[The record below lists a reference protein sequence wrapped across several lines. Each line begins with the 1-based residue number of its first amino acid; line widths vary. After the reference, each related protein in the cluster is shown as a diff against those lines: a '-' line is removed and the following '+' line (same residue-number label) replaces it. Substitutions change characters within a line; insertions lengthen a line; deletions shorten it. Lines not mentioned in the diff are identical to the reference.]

1 MCTKPVLPNPKVASI
16 LLLVMIVITMLLIT
30 GTLGRYLFSE
40 LRPVFWYGLT
50 KTIEDRIRVVD
61 VEGQDIIF
69 SNGERINGHLMMPYN
84 ITAGFVIFFAFC
96 FVLRCEFYLIKCV
109 FGFDV
114 CQPNADSACPRVMRT
129 AENIENEC
137 ACPRLLDDAE
147 CVGSATES
155 GRN

>member
-61 VEGQDIIF
+61 IEGQDIIF

-84 ITAGFVIFFAFC
+84 ITAGVS
-96 FVLRCEFYLIKCV
+96 VH
-109 FGFDV
+109 GFD
-114 CQPNADSACPRVMRT
+114 QSNRG
-129 AENIENEC
+129 NWYW
-137 ACPRLLDDAE
+137 
-147 CVGSATES
+147 
-155 GRN
+155 